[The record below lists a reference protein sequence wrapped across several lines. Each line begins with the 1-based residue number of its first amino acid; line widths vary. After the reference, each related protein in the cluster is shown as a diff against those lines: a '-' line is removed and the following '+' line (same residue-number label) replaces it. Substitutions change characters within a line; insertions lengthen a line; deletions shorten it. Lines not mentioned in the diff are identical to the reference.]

1 MNIIVCVDD
10 NNGQLFNGRRQSKDI
25 EVVNKIYEIVSEQ
38 KLLINSFSEKLFL
51 DKRVVRNDFLEIA
64 SENDFCF
71 VENVDVTE
79 YISKINKVYLFR
91 WNRDYPY
98 DFTFD
103 LDLSNNFTLSKV
115 EEFKGNSHDMITLE
129 LWTK

>member
-1 MNIIVCVDD
+1 MNIIACVDD

-38 KLLINSFSEKLFL
+38 KLLINSFSEKIFL

-129 LWTK
+129 VWTK

>member
-51 DKRVVRNDFLEIA
+51 DKREVRNDFLEIA

-129 LWTK
+129 VWTK

>member
-51 DKRVVRNDFLEIA
+51 DKREVRNDFLEIA

-79 YISKINKVYLFR
+79 YMSKINKVYLFR

-129 LWTK
+129 VWTK

>member
-51 DKRVVRNDFLEIA
+51 DKREVRNDFLEMA

>member
-51 DKRVVRNDFLEIA
+51 DKREVRNDFLEIA

-79 YISKINKVYLFR
+79 YMSKINKVYLFR

>member
-79 YISKINKVYLFR
+79 YMSKINKVYLFR